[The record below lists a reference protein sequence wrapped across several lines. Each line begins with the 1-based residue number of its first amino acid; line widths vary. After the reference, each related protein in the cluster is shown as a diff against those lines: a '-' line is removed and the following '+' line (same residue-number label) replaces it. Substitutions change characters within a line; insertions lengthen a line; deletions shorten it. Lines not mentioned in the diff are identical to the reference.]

1 MVSLLIEPWATS
13 FSMTHE
19 LCRSRIIR
27 KLSPKIDALASMIHY
42 ERQTYENW
50 LSHPGLILDSL
61 AKAFRC
67 ERCHFRWGKIY
78 FAGRKRSC

>member
-1 MVSLLIEPWATS
+1 
-13 FSMTHE
+13 
-19 LCRSRIIR
+19 
-27 KLSPKIDALASMIHY
+27 MIHY

-61 AKAFRC
+61 GKHFRR